1 MTKIEEIEAAIA
13 KLTPDE
19 FEKLGEWIDRRRE
32 TEFDR
37 QIEADANSGRLDA
50 LHDRLRAENP
60 GENMPLDEFLGR
72 TKLP

>member
-13 KLTPDE
+13 KLTPEE

-37 QIEADANSGRLDA
+37 QIEADAKSGRLRA
-50 LHDRLRAENP
+50 LHDRLRTKNP
-60 GENMPLDEFLGR
+60 GEDMPLDEFLGR